1 MENQSVWTF
10 HDIAFGLGWSRF
22 LPPSATLLLA
32 AVGFDGP
39 LRGGELMSG
48 DLRPDAPAWEPLLGY
63 TDE

>member
-32 AVGFDGP
+32 ASASTGP
-39 LRGGELMSG
+39 YAGAS
-48 DLRPDAPAWEPLLGY
+48 
-63 TDE
+63 